1 MKTLIIDNYDSF
13 TFNLAQAIASIS
25 GSQPIVVRNDEL
37 SWEELI
43 RLEFDNVIISPGP
56 GTAEDARDFGICRRV
71 IEELDKPILGVCLG
85 HQGICLAF
93 GGRVVRAPEP
103 VHGRSSLIFHSGDAL
118 FDNVPDSFSAVR
130 YHSLAVA
137 SVPEC
142 LERIA
147 WTADG
152 QVMAV
157 RHKQRPVRGVQFH
170 PESVLT
176 EHGDTIL
183 RNFLRLSTR
192 TKLFTRKLPLKAE
205 PATIFRKLF
214 ASQPHAFWL
223 DGEAAHGSARFSY
236 LGAGSPANDL
246 PARPT
251 AIRADLPFSF
261 QGGWVG
267 SISYENEA
275 RFMFVDRFA
284 AIDHADNAIWLVCR
298 DSHDGAEW
306 LDDCET
312 RLRAPM
318 AVRPRAFP
326 ASPHFEFAISQGD
339 YGRRIEA
346 CLDAIRAG
354 QSYEICLTNQ
364 LRGPSPIDPLDYYE
378 NLRRVNP
385 APYAAFL
392 RYPGLAVACSSPE
405 LFLNITHDGHVTSKP
420 IKGTSRRSHDP
431 AEDDRLRGELA
442 GGEKN
447 RAENLMIVDLVR
459 NDLGRVCRTGSVRV
473 TRLMDI
479 ETFETVHQMVSTIE
493 GDLRSDASALDCMQ
507 AAFPP
512 GSMTGAP
519 KIRTME
525 IIRCLEAG
533 PRGIYS
539 GCIGFLSLTGAATFN
554 VVIRTAVFA
563 GGEVTIGA
571 GGAVVAQ
578 SDAAL
583 EWDELILK
591 AEALIRAFSV
601 TEAARA

>member
-25 GSQPIVVRNDEL
+25 GTAPLVVRNDEL
-37 SWEELI
+37 SWEDLN
-43 RLEFDNVIISPGP
+43 RLEFDNVVISPGP
-56 GTAEDARDFGICRRV
+56 GTAEDPLDFGICRRV

-85 HQGICLAF
+85 HQGICVTF
-93 GGRVVRAPEP
+93 GGSIQRAPEP
-103 VHGRSSLIFHSGDAL
+103 VHGRATRIFHNGDAL
-118 FDNVPDSFSAVR
+118 FEDVPDGFRAVR
-130 YHSLAVA
+130 YHSLTVA
-137 SVPEC
+137 SLPEC

-147 WTADG
+147 WSDDG
-152 QVMAV
+152 QIMAV
-157 RHKQRPVRGVQFH
+157 RHKLRPVWGLQFH

-176 EHGDTIL
+176 AHGETIL
-183 RNFLRLSTR
+183 RNFLRMSAR
-192 TKLFTRKLPLKAE
+192 RKLFTRKLPLDME
-205 PATIFRKLF
+205 PAVVFRTLF
-214 ASQPHAFWL
+214 AGQPCAFWL
-223 DGEAAHGSARFSY
+223 DNWAGRFSY
-236 LGAGSPANDL
+236 LGSGSPANDL
-246 PARPT
+246 PARATEIP
-251 AIRADLPFSF
+251 ADLPFPF

-267 SISYENEA
+267 SISYENEP
-275 RFMFVDRFA
+275 RFIFVDRFA
-284 AIDHADNAIWLVCR
+284 AIDREHNVLWLVSR
-298 DSHDGAEW
+298 DARDEKDAAAGWFDE
-306 LDDCET
+306 CEA
-312 RLRAPM
+312 RLRA
-318 AVRPRAFP
+318 AP
-326 ASPHFEFAISQGD
+326 APSQRRISPPPQFEFAIPPDD
-339 YGRRIEA
+339 YRRRIES

-364 LRGPSPIDPLDYYE
+364 LRGRTSTDPLDYYE
-378 NLRRVNP
+378 NLRRTNP

-392 RYPGLAVACSSPE
+392 QYPDLAVACSSPE
-405 LFLNITHDGHVTSKP
+405 LFLNITPDGHVMSKP
-420 IKGTSRRSHDP
+420 IKGTARRSSNP
-431 AEDDRLRGELA
+431 AQDRRFRRQLS
-442 GGEKN
+442 GEKN

-493 GDLRSDASALDCMQ
+493 GDLRPDVSAIDCIR

-525 IIRCLEAG
+525 IIRRLEAG

-539 GCIGFLSLTGAATFN
+539 GCIGFLSVTGAATFN

-563 GGEVTIGA
+563 DGEVTIGA

-583 EWDELILK
+583 EWDELTLK
-591 AEALIRAFSV
+591 TEALVRAF
-601 TEAARA
+601 AAADAAHA